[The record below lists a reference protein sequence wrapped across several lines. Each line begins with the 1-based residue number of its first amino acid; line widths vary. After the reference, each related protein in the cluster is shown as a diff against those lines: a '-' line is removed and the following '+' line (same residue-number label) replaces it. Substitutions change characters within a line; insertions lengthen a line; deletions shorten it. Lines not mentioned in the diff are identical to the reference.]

1 VPPSDHVR
9 AFALV
14 ALVFVAIPGPS
25 VLFTVSRALTL
36 GRRPALLAV
45 LGNAA
50 GVYLHIV
57 AVAFGVGAIIQRS
70 VTSFTALKMVGALYL
85 VYLGAQ
91 AIRHRRSLADLVG
104 NRSQLRWTSRAVLP
118 QFVQPG
124 AAPATTQLLVLG
136 LVAIGVVLL
145 SDSMWAMVAG
155 AAREWFVNSPRR
167 LATINCVG
175 GFAMIGLGLRLALT
189 GCKD

>member
-1 VPPSDHVR
+1 
-9 AFALV
+9 
-14 ALVFVAIPGPS
+14 VFVAIPGPS